1 MKVHVEGYGC
11 SMNKAETEMIRG
23 FFRENNAE
31 FSNEK
36 NADFIVINT
45 CAVKDKTESKMLRRI
60 KKLRELSMK
69 NNSRLVVVGCLP
81 KVSPGMISAI
91 SPGIKQFG
99 PDLKMLSR
107 EAGLQEQEFR
117 PGLPQVRDNPI
128 VSIIPINLGCIYNC
142 SYCGTKLARGNLESY
157 PVDEI
162 EGKFR
167 NSLSTAKEI
176 WLTSQD
182 TGAYGLDIK
191 TNLANLLKG
200 LLIQNPGNY
209 RVRIG
214 MMTPSHFRR
223 IHSELLET
231 MKDERV
237 YKFLHLPVQSGS
249 DSVLRRMKRPY
260 SASDFEFLVQEAR
273 RAFPDMTIST
283 DIIIGFPGETSD
295 EFNETMRLIE
305 RTRPDITNISKF
317 SARPNTEAA
326 KMPNQVS
333 GPIKKERSRAVSRLC
348 RRIEAESNSALAGR
362 EELIL
367 VNEPGAKG
375 NYVGRTSGYK
385 SVVIKEN
392 LLGRFAKVRLLKSF
406 PTYLSGET
414 TGNVL

>member
-1 MKVHVEGYGC
+1 MR
-11 SMNKAETEMIRG
+11 RG
-23 FFRENNAE
+23 
-31 FSNEK
+31 
-36 NADFIVINT
+36 I
-45 CAVKDKTESKMLRRI
+45 
-60 KKLRELSMK
+60 
-69 NNSRLVVVGCLP
+69 
-81 KVSPGMISAI
+81 
-91 SPGIKQFG
+91 
-99 PDLKMLSR
+99 
-107 EAGLQEQEFR
+107 
-117 PGLPQVRDNPI
+117 
-128 VSIIPINLGCIYNC
+128 
-142 SYCGTKLARGNLESY
+142 
-157 PVDEI
+157 
-162 EGKFR
+162 
-167 NSLSTAKEI
+167 
-176 WLTSQD
+176 
-182 TGAYGLDIK
+182 
-191 TNLANLLKG
+191 
-200 LLIQNPGNY
+200 
-209 RVRIG
+209 
-214 MMTPSHFRR
+214 
-223 IHSELLET
+223 
-231 MKDERV
+231 
-237 YKFLHLPVQSGS
+237 
-249 DSVLRRMKRPY
+249 KRPY